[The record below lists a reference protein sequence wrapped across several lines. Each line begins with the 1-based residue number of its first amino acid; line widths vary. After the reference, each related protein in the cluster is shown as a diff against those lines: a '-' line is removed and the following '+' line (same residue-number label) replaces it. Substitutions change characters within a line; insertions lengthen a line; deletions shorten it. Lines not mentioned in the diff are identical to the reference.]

1 MTVMAKPGTGG
12 LVLVFGATGQQGGSV
27 AAALRAA
34 GRPVRVFVR
43 DAAGPTARALAASG
57 AELATGN
64 LADASSVQAAM
75 AGVQGVFSVQPS
87 SGQGAAYGVSDA
99 EEIRYGVTVADAAKA
114 AGVGHFVYS
123 SANAAGP
130 EPTGM
135 GHFDS
140 KAAIERHLATL
151 DMTTTVLR
159 PSAFMEI
166 LMLPGLGL
174 DEGRLTFFMRPDQPM
189 QIIAA
194 ADIGRLATAVLADPA
209 RFGGRTL
216 EIAGD
221 EVTGNRMAAALSKA
235 AGRPITY
242 QRFPEGMLENN
253 GFLRHLMSLVDD
265 GRLAGNA
272 DLAALRDLVPDL
284 LTFDQWLDGAG
295 GALLSQ
301 AIMAKPGD
309 VALR

>member
-1 MTVMAKPGTGG
+1 MTVVAKSGTGG
-12 LVLVFGATGQQGGSV
+12 PVLVFGATGQQGGSV

-34 GRPVRVFVR
+34 GRPVRAFVR
-43 DAAGPTARALAASG
+43 NAASPTARALAASG

-99 EEIRYGVTVADAAKA
+99 EEVRYGVTVADAAKA

-123 SANAAGP
+123 SVNAAGP

-140 KAAIERHLATL
+140 KAAIERYLATL

-174 DEGRLTFFMRPDQPM
+174 DEGQLTFFMRPDQPM
-189 QIIAA
+189 QFIAA

-242 QRFPEGMLENN
+242 QRFPEGLLENN
-253 GFLRHLMSLVDD
+253 AFLRHLMSLVDD
-265 GRLAGNA
+265 GRLAGTA
-272 DLAALRDLVPDL
+272 DLAALRDLVPEL
-284 LTFDQWLDGAG
+284 LTFDQWLDGEG
-295 GALLSQ
+295 RALLSQ
-301 AIMAKPGD
+301 AMMAKPGD